1 MSIVDRTSDAHGLH
15 RATLALAHDAR
26 LDPIVDRI
34 ADALPDA
41 LESGPVRDALGGRWL
56 GHALHPL
63 MTDLPL
69 GTWMS
74 ASLLDVLPGRNTD
87 GAAEKLLT
95 FGLLAA
101 LPTVAAGWSDWTHAT
116 RDERRVGVAHAAVNG
131 SAAALYLGSL
141 IARKAKRHRLGVTL
155 GIAGG
160 LVAIVGG
167 YLGGH
172 LASAMDTALRNTADV
187 TS

>member
-1 MSIVDRTSDAHGLH
+1 VAIVDRTQDAHGLH
-15 RATLALAHDAR
+15 RATLALAHTER
-26 LDPIVDRI
+26 VDPLVDRI
-34 ADALPDA
+34 ASALPEA

-63 MTDLPL
+63 LTDLPL

-74 ASLLDVLPGRNTD
+74 ASLLDVLPGRGTD

-101 LPTVAAGWSDWTHAT
+101 LPTVAAGWSDWTHAS

-131 SAAALYLGSL
+131 TAALLYLGSL
-141 IARKAKRHRLGVTL
+141 VARKARRHRLGVAL
-155 GIAGG
+155 GISGG
-160 LVAIVGG
+160 LTAIVGG

-172 LASAMDTALRNTADV
+172 LSAAMDTALRNTADV
-187 TS
+187 TG